1 MYVNGM
7 PSDFEHAPITWIVVG
22 GVPGIILKVVESFR
36 NGIFDELLR
45 SEYEAALALFWYN
58 YEPKGLIHTLC
69 TFYSPV
75 QPDTLVSDYSLSF
88 CNKGIR
94 SPAVYEITTASNRG
108 NTKPSGTFKAINFR
122 SSK

>member
-45 SEYEAALALFWYN
+45 SEYEAGLALVWS
-58 YEPKGLIHTLC
+58 EGLYTH
-69 TFYSPV
+69 
-75 QPDTLVSDYSLSF
+75 
-88 CNKGIR
+88 
-94 SPAVYEITTASNRG
+94 
-108 NTKPSGTFKAINFR
+108 
-122 SSK
+122 